1 MCVRFYGI
9 LYYLYGSSGRMFVC
23 VESPYLIDATSSFL
37 ERALIFFFFFFCNV
51 RLRLQR
57 IGNGELLTIPF
68 HGLILSVT
76 EA

>member
-23 VESPYLIDATSSFL
+23 VESPYLIYATSSFL
-37 ERALIFFFFFFCNV
+37 ERALIILFFCNV